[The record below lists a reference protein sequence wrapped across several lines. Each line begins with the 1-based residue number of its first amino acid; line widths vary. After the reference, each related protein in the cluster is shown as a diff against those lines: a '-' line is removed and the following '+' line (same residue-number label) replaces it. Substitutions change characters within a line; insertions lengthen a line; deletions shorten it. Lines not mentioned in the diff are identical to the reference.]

1 MNIQPPPTPRPTI
14 KWDFSPP
21 PLLPV
26 PNVPSDNTN
35 QGQPVP
41 TTPSSTT
48 TPVPTIDDSSQ
59 SGGTEKTLSPTDNKV
74 RDTNSPTPAPII
86 DVTINIPPPGTT
98 PTLSPTIKPI
108 SSEYNQTIRSTMVL
122 LYSDI
127 LDDVSKIIW
136 TDVTE
141 QWITDE
147 VVELTGN
154 EEGWVHVDVD
164 IIQQN
169 LVEPGNEEDQNN
181 NVRRKLQSTTDPLT
195 DSLDIQFQTTVVF
208 PQSGTYEYDIKTLVS
223 SGFDTV
229 DERQEYIKKL
239 QEAGAPNYFIDV
251 NNMLL
256 SVDGTF
262 VQAKPSE
269 STDPT
274 DVDPTDPD
282 NAVDGT
288 ESEKNSVVP
297 IVAGAVGGVLLIV
310 FIVIGVYYNK
320 RRNQQQEGKDSHT
333 TQDSSGINKQ
343 PTVPGS
349 QGEVESTQPSPGEN
363 ETGAISLPEAESYF
377 GTIEATRDRDGFDDV
392 STLGDPYMGD
402 AVAVVDADNTVGERY
417 VYPLHMQFDLFDCA
431 LHKPACLLIIYLFH
445 SLPITFTTALYDLN
459 NKNTTE
465 PEGRGYPPA

>member
-1 MNIQPPPTPRPTI
+1 M
-14 KWDFSPP
+14 DE
-21 PLLPV
+21 
-26 PNVPSDNTN
+26 
-35 QGQPVP
+35 
-41 TTPSSTT
+41 
-48 TPVPTIDDSSQ
+48 SQ

-74 RDTNSPTPAPII
+74 RDTNSPTTPAPII
-86 DVTINIPPPGTT
+86 DSTINIPPPNT
-98 PTLSPTIKPI
+98 PTISPTIKPI

-154 EEGWVHVDVD
+154 QEGMVHVDVD

-169 LVEPGNEEDQNN
+169 LVEPGNEEDQQNN
-181 NVRRKLQSTTDPLT
+181 IRRKLQSTNTDPLT
-195 DSLDIQFQTTVVF
+195 DSLDIQFQTTIVF
-208 PQSGTYEYDIKTLVS
+208 PQSGTYEYDMKTLVS

-239 QEAGAPNYFIDV
+239 QDAGAPDYFTDV
-251 NNMLL
+251 SNMLL
-256 SVDGTF
+256 SVDGTV
-262 VQAKPSE
+262 VQAKPNE
-269 STDPT
+269 STDP
-274 DVDPTDPD
+274 VDPTVDPD
-282 NAVDGT
+282 NAVDNGNT

-297 IVAGAVGGVLLIV
+297 IVAGVVGGVLLIA
-310 FIVIGVYYNK
+310 FIMIGVYYNK

-333 TQDSSGINKQ
+333 TQDSSGINNK
-343 PTVPGS
+343 TVPVGS

-417 VYPLHMQFDLFDCA
+417 DDL
-431 LHKPACLLIIYLFH
+431 
-445 SLPITFTTALYDLN
+445 SSSTV
-459 NKNTTE
+459 
-465 PEGRGYPPA
+465 

>member
-1 MNIQPPPTPRPTI
+1 M
-14 KWDFSPP
+14 
-21 PLLPV
+21 
-26 PNVPSDNTN
+26 
-35 QGQPVP
+35 
-41 TTPSSTT
+41 
-48 TPVPTIDDSSQ
+48 PTIDDSSQ
-59 SGGTEKTLSPTDNKV
+59 SGGTEKTLSPTNNKV
-74 RDTNSPTPAPII
+74 RETNSPTPAPII
-86 DVTINIPPPGTT
+86 DVTINIPPPNT
-98 PTLSPTIKPI
+98 PTISPTLKPI

-127 LDDVSKIIW
+127 LDDISKIIW

-154 EEGWVHVDVD
+154 QEGWVHVDVD

-169 LVEPGNEEDQNN
+169 LVEPGGRMNI
-181 NVRRKLQSTTDPLT
+181 RRKLQEDPLT
-195 DSLDIQFQTTVVF
+195 DSLDIQFQTTIVF

-239 QEAGAPNYFIDV
+239 QEAGAPDYFTDV
-251 NNMLL
+251 SNMLL

-262 VQAKPSE
+262 VQAKPGEE
-269 STDPT
+269 STEPPP
-274 DVDPTDPD
+274 VDPTDPD
-282 NAVDGT
+282 NAVDNGT

-297 IVAGAVGGVLLIV
+297 IVAGVVGGVLLIV

-349 QGEVESTQPSPGEN
+349 QGEIESTQPSPGEN

-417 VYPLHMQFDLFDCA
+417 VLFA
-431 LHKPACLLIIYLFH
+431 VI
-445 SLPITFTTALYDLN
+445 
-459 NKNTTE
+459 
-465 PEGRGYPPA
+465 

>member
-1 MNIQPPPTPRPTI
+1 
-14 KWDFSPP
+14 
-21 PLLPV
+21 
-26 PNVPSDNTN
+26 
-35 QGQPVP
+35 
-41 TTPSSTT
+41 
-48 TPVPTIDDSSQ
+48 VPTIDDSQ
-59 SGGTEKTLSPTDNKV
+59 TGGTEKTLSPTDNKV
-74 RDTNSPTPAPII
+74 RETNSPTPEPII
-86 DVTINIPPPGTT
+86 DVTINIPPPNT
-98 PTLSPTIKPI
+98 PTISPTIKPI

-127 LDDVSKIIW
+127 LDDISKIIW

-154 EEGWVHVDVD
+154 QEGMVHVDVD
-164 IIQQN
+164 TIQQN
-169 LVEPGNEEDQNN
+169 LVEPGNEEDQQNN
-181 NVRRKLQSTTDPLT
+181 IRRKLQSTNTDPLT
-195 DSLDIQFQTTVVF
+195 DSLDIQFQTTIVF
-208 PQSGTYEYDIKTLVS
+208 PQSGTYEYDMKTLVS

-239 QEAGAPNYFIDV
+239 QDAGAPDYFTDV
-251 NNMLL
+251 TNMLL

-269 STDPT
+269 GTTEPPP
-274 DVDPTDPD
+274 VDPTDPD
-282 NAVDGT
+282 NAVDNGST
-288 ESEKNSVVP
+288 EGEKNSVVP
-297 IVAGAVGGVLLIV
+297 IVAGVVGGVLLII

-333 TQDSSGINKQ
+333 TQDSSGINNK
-343 PTVPGS
+343 TVPVGS

-417 VYPLHMQFDLFDCA
+417 VLLLQLYDLFDCA
-431 LHKPACLLIIYLFH
+431 LNNPASLLIIYLLH
-445 SLPITFTTALYDLN
+445 PHLCN
-459 NKNTTE
+459 NNSQQHCTI
-465 PEGRGYPPA
+465 

>member
-1 MNIQPPPTPRPTI
+1 
-14 KWDFSPP
+14 
-21 PLLPV
+21 
-26 PNVPSDNTN
+26 
-35 QGQPVP
+35 VP
-41 TTPSSTT
+41 TTPSITT

-59 SGGTEKTLSPTDNKV
+59 SGGTEKTLSPTNNKV
-74 RDTNSPTPAPII
+74 RETNSPTPAPII
-86 DVTINIPPPGTT
+86 DVTINIPPPNT
-98 PTLSPTIKPI
+98 PTISPTLKPI

-127 LDDVSKIIW
+127 LDDISKIIW

-154 EEGWVHVDVD
+154 QEGWVHVDVD

-169 LVEPGNEEDQNN
+169 LVEPGGRMNI
-181 NVRRKLQSTTDPLT
+181 RRKLQEDPLT
-195 DSLDIQFQTTVVF
+195 DSLDIQFQTTIVF

-239 QEAGAPNYFIDV
+239 QEAGAPDYFTDV
-251 NNMLL
+251 SNMLL

-262 VQAKPSE
+262 VQAKPGEE
-269 STDPT
+269 STEPPP
-274 DVDPTDPD
+274 VDPTDPD
-282 NAVDGT
+282 NAVDNGT

-297 IVAGAVGGVLLIV
+297 IVAGVVGGVLLIV

-349 QGEVESTQPSPGEN
+349 QGEIESTQPSPGEN

-417 VYPLHMQFDLFDCA
+417 VLFA
-431 LHKPACLLIIYLFH
+431 VI
-445 SLPITFTTALYDLN
+445 
-459 NKNTTE
+459 
-465 PEGRGYPPA
+465 